1 MSRIKADN
9 TGEVKPTPGL
19 CVFMREITLFWK
31 RSRLKDTDLQPLL
44 DIVSSAVF
52 LSYIKRTPRDV
63 RMLLKTTFK
72 PGKVP
77 EDLNS
82 LYFLELLDIHHSPDD
97 SGDSYVLNL
106 RLSHPISN
114 FNARTGGTSAAPG
127 CCLNS
132 EGLTYVLH
140 GGNVRLRLV
149 AAMARLMAK
158 PDRISARNLDIT
170 STIDSGPLNPKQ
182 LKLAKF
188 AYDKGWYDPKRKV
201 RISEMAEEMKL
212 ARATLAEHLARIES
226 IVMDDLMGSFSNLKV
241 TPSEYEMFKDMV
253 VSDGQMLDYSEDEQF
268 KLLLE
273 NIHKNMQDEDLPAD
287 D

>member
-1 MSRIKADN
+1 
-9 TGEVKPTPGL
+9 
-19 CVFMREITLFWK
+19 MREITLFWK

-241 TPSEYEMFKDMV
+241 TLSEYEMFKDMV

>member
-1 MSRIKADN
+1 M
-9 TGEVKPTPGL
+9 
-19 CVFMREITLFWK
+19 
-31 RSRLKDTDLQPLL
+31 DTDIKPLL

-52 LSYIKRTPRDV
+52 LAYIKRTPRDV
-63 RMLLKTTFK
+63 RMLMQTTFK
-72 PGKVP
+72 PGKGP

-82 LYFLELLDIHHSPDD
+82 IYFLELLDIHHAPDEAD
-97 SGDSYVLNL
+97 DSYVVNV

-127 CCLNS
+127 CCLNA

-149 AAMARLMAK
+149 AAMARLMSK
-158 PDRISARNLDIT
+158 PDRISARKLDIT
-170 STIDSGPLNPKQ
+170 STIDSGPLNSKQ

-188 AYDKGWYDPKRKV
+188 AYDKGWYDHKKKV

-212 ARATLAEHLARIES
+212 ARATLAEHLSRIES

-241 TPSEYEMFKDMV
+241 TTSEYEMFKDMV

-273 NIHKNMQDEDLPAD
+273 NIHKNMHDEDFSAD
-287 D
+287 

>member
-1 MSRIKADN
+1 M
-9 TGEVKPTPGL
+9 
-19 CVFMREITLFWK
+19 
-31 RSRLKDTDLQPLL
+31 DTDIKPLL

-52 LSYIKRTPRDV
+52 LAYIKRTPRDV
-63 RMLLKTTFK
+63 RMLMQTTFK
-72 PGKVP
+72 PGKGP

-82 LYFLELLDIHHSPDD
+82 IYFLELLDIHHAPDEAD
-97 SGDSYVLNL
+97 DSYVVNV

-127 CCLNS
+127 CCLNA

-158 PDRISARNLDIT
+158 PDRISARKLDIT
-170 STIDSGPLNPKQ
+170 STIDSGPLNSKQ

-188 AYDKGWYDPKRKV
+188 AYDKGWYDHKKKV

-212 ARATLAEHLARIES
+212 ARATLAEHLSRIES

-241 TPSEYEMFKDMV
+241 TTSEYEMFKDMV
-253 VSDGQMLDYSEDEQF
+253 VSDGQMLDYSEDDNF

-273 NIHKNMQDEDLPAD
+273 NIHKNMHDEDLPAD
-287 D
+287 E

>member
-1 MSRIKADN
+1 M
-9 TGEVKPTPGL
+9 
-19 CVFMREITLFWK
+19 
-31 RSRLKDTDLQPLL
+31 DTDIKPLL

-52 LSYIKRTPRDV
+52 LAYIKRTPRDV
-63 RMLLKTTFK
+63 RMLMQTTFK
-72 PGKVP
+72 PGKGP

-82 LYFLELLDIHHSPDD
+82 IYFLELLDIHHAPDEAD
-97 SGDSYVLNL
+97 DSYVVNV

-127 CCLNS
+127 CCLNA

-158 PDRISARNLDIT
+158 PDRISARKLDIT
-170 STIDSGPLNPKQ
+170 STIDSGPLNSKQ

-188 AYDKGWYDPKRKV
+188 AYDKGWYDHKKKV
-201 RISEMAEEMKL
+201 RISEMA
-212 ARATLAEHLARIES
+212 
-226 IVMDDLMGSFSNLKV
+226 DLMGSFSNLKV
-241 TPSEYEMFKDMV
+241 TTSEYEMFKDMV

-273 NIHKNMQDEDLPAD
+273 NIHKNMHDEDFSAD
-287 D
+287 

>member
-1 MSRIKADN
+1 
-9 TGEVKPTPGL
+9 
-19 CVFMREITLFWK
+19 
-31 RSRLKDTDLQPLL
+31 
-44 DIVSSAVF
+44 
-52 LSYIKRTPRDV
+52 
-63 RMLLKTTFK
+63 MLMQTTFK
-72 PGKVP
+72 PGKGP

-82 LYFLELLDIHHSPDD
+82 IYFLELLDIHHAPDEAD
-97 SGDSYVLNL
+97 DSYVVNV

-127 CCLNS
+127 CCLNA

-158 PDRISARNLDIT
+158 PDRISARKLDIT
-170 STIDSGPLNPKQ
+170 STIDSGPLNSKQ

-188 AYDKGWYDPKRKV
+188 AYDKGWYDHKKKV

-212 ARATLAEHLARIES
+212 ARATLAEHLSRIES

-241 TPSEYEMFKDMV
+241 TTSEYEMFKDMV

-273 NIHKNMQDEDLPAD
+273 NIHKNMHDEDFSAD
-287 D
+287 

>member
-1 MSRIKADN
+1 M
-9 TGEVKPTPGL
+9 
-19 CVFMREITLFWK
+19 
-31 RSRLKDTDLQPLL
+31 Q
-44 DIVSSAVF
+44 
-52 LSYIKRTPRDV
+52 
-63 RMLLKTTFK
+63 TTFK
-72 PGKVP
+72 PGKGP

-82 LYFLELLDIHHSPDD
+82 IYFLELLDIHHAPDEAD
-97 SGDSYVLNL
+97 DSYVVNV

-127 CCLNS
+127 CCLNA

-158 PDRISARNLDIT
+158 PDRISARKLDIT
-170 STIDSGPLNPKQ
+170 STIDSGPLNSKQ

-188 AYDKGWYDPKRKV
+188 AYDKGWYDHKKKV

-212 ARATLAEHLARIES
+212 ARATLAEHLSRIES

-241 TPSEYEMFKDMV
+241 TTSEYEMFKDMV

-273 NIHKNMQDEDLPAD
+273 NIHKNMHDEDFSAD
-287 D
+287 

>member
-1 MSRIKADN
+1 M
-9 TGEVKPTPGL
+9 
-19 CVFMREITLFWK
+19 
-31 RSRLKDTDLQPLL
+31 DTDIKPLL

-52 LSYIKRTPRDV
+52 LAYIKRTPRDV
-63 RMLLKTTFK
+63 RMLMQTTFK
-72 PGKVP
+72 PGKGP

-82 LYFLELLDIHHSPDD
+82 IYFLELLDIHHAPDEAD
-97 SGDSYVLNL
+97 DSYVVNV

-127 CCLNS
+127 CCLNA

-158 PDRISARNLDIT
+158 PDRISARKLDIT
-170 STIDSGPLNPKQ
+170 STIDSGPLNSKQ

-188 AYDKGWYDPKRKV
+188 AYDKGWYDHKKKV

-212 ARATLAEHLARIES
+212 ARATLAEHLSRIES

-241 TPSEYEMFKDMV
+241 TTSEYEMFKDMV

-273 NIHKNMQDEDLPAD
+273 NIHKNMHDEDFSAD
-287 D
+287 

>member
-1 MSRIKADN
+1 M
-9 TGEVKPTPGL
+9 
-19 CVFMREITLFWK
+19 
-31 RSRLKDTDLQPLL
+31 DTDIKPLL

-52 LSYIKRTPRDV
+52 LAYIKRTPRDV
-63 RMLLKTTFK
+63 RMLMQTTFK
-72 PGKVP
+72 PGKGP

-82 LYFLELLDIHHSPDD
+82 IYFLELLDIHHAPDEAD
-97 SGDSYVLNL
+97 DSYVVNV
-106 RLSHPISN
+106 RLSNPISN

-127 CCLNS
+127 CCLNA

-158 PDRISARNLDIT
+158 PDRISARKLDIT
-170 STIDSGPLNPKQ
+170 STIDSGPLNSKQ

-188 AYDKGWYDPKRKV
+188 AYDKGWYDHKKKV

-212 ARATLAEHLARIES
+212 ARATLAEHLSRIES

-241 TPSEYEMFKDMV
+241 TTSEYEMFKDMV

-273 NIHKNMQDEDLPAD
+273 NIHKNMHDEDFSAD
-287 D
+287 

>member
-1 MSRIKADN
+1 M
-9 TGEVKPTPGL
+9 
-19 CVFMREITLFWK
+19 
-31 RSRLKDTDLQPLL
+31 DTDIKPLL

-52 LSYIKRTPRDV
+52 LAYIKRTPRDV
-63 RMLLKTTFK
+63 RMLMQTTFK
-72 PGKVP
+72 LGKGP

-82 LYFLELLDIHHSPDD
+82 IYFLELLDIHHAPDEAD
-97 SGDSYVLNL
+97 DSYVVNV

-114 FNARTGGTSAAPG
+114 FNARTGGTSTAPG
-127 CCLNS
+127 CCLNA

-158 PDRISARNLDIT
+158 PDRISARKLDIT
-170 STIDSGPLNPKQ
+170 STIDSGPLNSKQ

-188 AYDKGWYDPKRKV
+188 AYDKGWYDHKKKV

-212 ARATLAEHLARIES
+212 ARATLAEHLSRIES

-241 TPSEYEMFKDMV
+241 TTSEYEMFKDMV

-273 NIHKNMQDEDLPAD
+273 NIHKNMHDEDFSAD
-287 D
+287 

>member
-1 MSRIKADN
+1 
-9 TGEVKPTPGL
+9 
-19 CVFMREITLFWK
+19 
-31 RSRLKDTDLQPLL
+31 
-44 DIVSSAVF
+44 
-52 LSYIKRTPRDV
+52 
-63 RMLLKTTFK
+63 
-72 PGKVP
+72 
-77 EDLNS
+77 
-82 LYFLELLDIHHSPDD
+82 LLDIHHAPDEAD
-97 SGDSYVLNL
+97 DSYVVNV

-127 CCLNS
+127 CCLNA

-158 PDRISARNLDIT
+158 PDRISARKLDIT
-170 STIDSGPLNPKQ
+170 STIDSGPLNSKQ

-188 AYDKGWYDPKRKV
+188 AYDKGWYDHKKKV

-212 ARATLAEHLARIES
+212 ARATLAEHLSRIES

-241 TPSEYEMFKDMV
+241 TTSEYEMFKDMV

-273 NIHKNMQDEDLPAD
+273 NIHKNMHDEDFSAD
-287 D
+287 